1 MFMKAQKKIFTGLW
15 VIGEP
20 FNNICNSICTT
31 SLHSVKKFSKNLN
44 DFFVNHKWKTGK
56 STFLEKIYSVENFF
70 NIWKIIFTFATEG
83 YLYIVRCYYYLIL
96 KSLRDLDQREKIYY
110 YSRGKHTAPQGIS
123 FTWLDFR

>member
-1 MFMKAQKKIFTGLW
+1 MFMKAQKKSSLGFGSSGSRSTIFALHLYTLW
-15 VIGEP
+15 KS
-20 FNNICNSICTT
+20 FLN
-31 SLHSVKKFSKNLN
+31 FSKNLN

-56 STFLEKIYSVENFF
+56 STFLEKIYSAENFF
-70 NIWKIIFTFATEG
+70 IIWKIIFTFATEC
-83 YLYIVRCYYYLIL
+83 YVYIVRCYYYLIL